1 MRRVKLTG
9 QARATKRGKSVI
21 VEAHV
26 FLVCGRNTD
35 TALSTDFLN
44 VAVSADKIF
53 PFLIPEKPEK
63 QKSELKTNFLVYY
76 SIAYE
81 LLTFSSRVVK
91 VLNWTC

>member
-1 MRRVKLTG
+1 MKLTG
-9 QARATKRGKSVI
+9 HARATKRGKSVI
-21 VEAHV
+21 IEAHD

-44 VAVSADKIF
+44 VGVCTDKIF
-53 PFLIPEKPEK
+53 PLLIPEKPEK

-81 LLTFSSRVVK
+81 LLTFSSKVVK